1 VSIDATVARVSE
13 LAKLLT
19 FAPALAAI
27 AAAPA
32 PATAT
37 AGATSAPFSTQLA
50 SALSPM
56 TASSGTDATGLTG
69 AIGATGA
76 TGATPYAAE
85 ISAAAARNGID
96 PNLLTGLIRAESN
109 FDPNAGSPAG
119 AQGLTQLMP
128 GTAAGLGVS
137 NPLDPVQSIEGGAR
151 YLRQQLDRFGGDV
164 TKALAAYNAGP
175 GAVERFGGVPPYEE
189 TQNYVRRVLGYAQ
202 GTIS

>member
-1 VSIDATVARVSE
+1 VSIDVTVARVGE
-13 LAKLLT
+13 LARLLT
-19 FAPALAAI
+19 FAPALAAV

-32 PATAT
+32 PVPVAGSAATT
-37 AGATSAPFSTQLA
+37 PFSAQLA
-50 SALSPM
+50 SALSPA
-56 TASSGTDATGLTG
+56 TATG
-69 AIGATGA
+69 AIGAPGTTGA
-76 TGATPYAAE
+76 IGAPGATPYAAE
-85 ISAAAARNGID
+85 ISAAAARNGVD
-96 PNLLTGLIRAESN
+96 PNVLTGLIRAESN

-128 GTAAGLGVS
+128 ATAAGLGVA

-151 YLRQQLDRFGGDV
+151 YLRQQLDHFGGDV

>member
-1 VSIDATVARVSE
+1 VSIDVTVARVGE
-13 LAKLLT
+13 LARLLT
-19 FAPALAAI
+19 FAPALAAV

-32 PATAT
+32 PVAATAS
-37 AGATSAPFSTQLA
+37 ATTAPFSAQLA
-50 SALSPM
+50 SALSP
-56 TASSGTDATGLTG
+56 TTATGVTG
-69 AIGATGA
+69 APGAP
-76 TGATPYAAE
+76 GATPYAAE
-85 ISAAAARNGID
+85 ISAAAARNGVD
-96 PNLLTGLIRAESN
+96 PNVLTGLIRAESN

-151 YLRQQLDRFGGDV
+151 YLRQQLDHFGGDV